1 MNKEDKKLQKHL
13 VDEMMKVSQTNPDVM
28 YYMEVLMKSYEE
40 LEQKNIDLSQ
50 QLLSKKISDKDIE
63 YKKRMK
69 IQQELERY
77 KNIIDEFDKWLVLQ
91 RDNLDKRVD
100 EMETDDK
107 NMARANHYA
116 FIYNRVIDRL
126 KNLKENNNI

>member
-1 MNKEDKKLQKHL
+1 MNKEDKKLRKHL

-63 YKKRMK
+63 YKKRME

-77 KNIIDEFDKWLVLQ
+77 KNIIDELETYLQRKYCEYVDMESNDAFVISLVL
-91 RDNLDKRVD
+91 DNLR
-100 EMETDDK
+100 E
-107 NMARANHYA
+107 
-116 FIYNRVIDRL
+116 L
-126 KNLKENNNI
+126 KGE

>member
-28 YYMEVLMKSYEE
+28 YYMEILMRSYEE

-63 YKKRMK
+63 YKKRK
-69 IQQELERY
+69 EAEQELDKY
-77 KNIIDEFDKWLVLQ
+77 KNI
-91 RDNLDKRVD
+91 VD
-100 EMETDDK
+100 ELILTSLASRMTKEEFECMWKVAYNKEYNPDDIK
-107 NMARANHYA
+107 EIAERHG
-116 FIYNRVIDRL
+116 IL
-126 KNLKENNNI
+126 KGE

>member
-63 YKKRMK
+63 YKKR
-69 IQQELERY
+69 IVTEQELERY
-77 KNIIDEFDKWLVLQ
+77 KNIIDELEKYLNEVM
-91 RDNLDKRVD
+91 
-100 EMETDDK
+100 ESYGYETDITDRIEKMTIK
-107 NMARANHYA
+107 NILR
-116 FIYNRVIDRL
+116 
-126 KNLKENNNI
+126 KLKELKGE